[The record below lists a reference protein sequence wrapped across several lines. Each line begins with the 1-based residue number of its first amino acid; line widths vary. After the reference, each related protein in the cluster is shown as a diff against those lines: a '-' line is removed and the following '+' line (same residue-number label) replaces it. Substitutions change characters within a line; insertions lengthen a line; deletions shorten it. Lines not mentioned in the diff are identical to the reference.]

1 MADWIFQYLFTITEA
16 FLIYKFIDSY
26 IERRVI
32 RKKIAFV
39 VGGIFLIVIVSI
51 YNAMFPLS
59 ILKFILSVGMIF
71 YIELLFV
78 GDFGI
83 KVLLAAYYGVF
94 SMALEI
100 IVVLAISVCTSNELI
115 QSEDNNKL
123 FCYISLIL
131 YYLIKLMVIIIM
143 HHFKTR
149 RSYHRNLSGNILLA
163 LTPMSSIVL
172 LYVIFSKMIRE
183 QKDDYAKFYFLIF
196 TTILINSFIYALFE
210 YVNKLDQE
218 KLEKYL
224 SLEIAK
230 NKDEYYRKIERNQQE
245 IRMIRHNLKNELI
258 IYKSHLTEK
267 RYKDLEIMIDNHI
280 KNITMTENTDFT
292 KNRAINTILNVKLN
306 EAKQDNIN
314 CKFDVW
320 VPEDIKIN
328 SMDIGILLGNTL
340 DNAIEACRK
349 VKIEERYISLSL
361 IFYNQILILSVKNS
375 TNGFV
380 SNLMTSKSDKNNHGI
395 GLKSVESIAKKYNS
409 NIDFFIEDQSF
420 KIETSLWVT

>member
-1 MADWIFQYLFTITEA
+1 MEF
-16 FLIYKFIDSY
+16 SY
-26 IERRVI
+26 
-32 RKKIAFV
+32 
-39 VGGIFLIVIVSI
+39 VIVSI

-172 LYVIFSKMIRE
+172 LYVIFSKMIRRT
-183 QKDDYAKFYFLIF
+183 KTIMKILFSDF

-230 NKDEYYRKIERNQQE
+230 NKDEYYRKSEKSARN
-245 IRMIRHNLKNELI
+245 
-258 IYKSHLTEK
+258 
-267 RYKDLEIMIDNHI
+267 KDD
-280 KNITMTENTDFT
+280 
-292 KNRAINTILNVKLN
+292 
-306 EAKQDNIN
+306 
-314 CKFDVW
+314 
-320 VPEDIKIN
+320 
-328 SMDIGILLGNTL
+328 
-340 DNAIEACRK
+340 
-349 VKIEERYISLSL
+349 
-361 IFYNQILILSVKNS
+361 
-375 TNGFV
+375 
-380 SNLMTSKSDKNNHGI
+380 
-395 GLKSVESIAKKYNS
+395 
-409 NIDFFIEDQSF
+409 
-420 KIETSLWVT
+420 